1 MTPTSKLQFVVN
13 SQNMVLNSSFGSATL
28 NVSDL
33 IKQHGSSG
41 VCGGEEGG
49 GGGMFVRGESVS
61 EWVGGLVGVYH
72 VTFTLLCLWGVVAT
86 YMYSPANF

>member
-1 MTPTSKLQFVVN
+1 
-13 SQNMVLNSSFGSATL
+13 MVLNSSFGSATL

-33 IKQHGSSG
+33 IRKHGSSG
-41 VCGGEEGG
+41 VCG

-61 EWVGGLVGVYH
+61 EWVGGLVDVYH

-86 YMYSPANF
+86 YSPANF